1 MLRLILE
8 PRAAPLRGMRL
19 ASPLIALAC
28 TVLISIPVLLALGLP
43 PAVTLRNFFIEPL
56 RTANGVSE
64 WLLTASP
71 LVLIALG
78 ESVAFRANVWNI
90 GAEGMFTAGA
100 IAAAWCA
107 LHFGASAPH
116 AALLLAMAC
125 AGALGGMAWASIPA
139 FLKTRAN
146 TNEILVTLM
155 LNYVAGLALRYLVN
169 GPMQDPA
176 GLNYPQTAPFEPAA
190 LFQPLVPGL
199 RVNGSIFITLGA
211 AEATWL
217 FFEHSFLGFQ
227 MTVGGDAPTAAR
239 YAGYRPAQ
247 LVWVGLLVSGAT
259 AGLAG
264 MMEAAGPLAQLTP
277 VISPGYGFTAIIVA
291 FVGRL
296 RPAGII
302 VAGLL
307 LSLLYLGGEAVQMAQ
322 NVPASLAR
330 SFQGELLFFLLG
342 ADVLVLHRVRLRRS

>member
-1 MLRLILE
+1 MLQLILE
-8 PRAAPLRGMRL
+8 PRAAPLARMRWGAPVL
-19 ASPLIALAC
+19 ALAC
-28 TVLISIPVLLALGLP
+28 TVLVSIPVLLALGLP
-43 PAVTLRNFFIEPL
+43 PAETLRLFFIEPL
-56 RTANGVSE
+56 RTTNGVSE
-64 WLLTASP
+64 WLLRASP

-107 LHFGASAPH
+107 LRFGATAPH
-116 AALLLAMAC
+116 ASLLLGMAC
-125 AGALGGMAWASIPA
+125 AGTLGGMAWAAIPA

-155 LNYVAGLALRYLVN
+155 LNYVAALLLRYLVN
-169 GPMQDPA
+169 GPMQDPG
-176 GLNYPQTAPFEPAA
+176 GLNYPQTALFEPAA
-190 LFQPLVPGL
+190 LFEPLVPGL
-199 RVNGSIFITLGA
+199 RVNASIFITLA
-211 AEATWL
+211 AAAATWI
-217 FFEHSFLGFQ
+217 FCERSFLGFQ
-227 MTVGGDAPTAAR
+227 MIVGGDAPTAAR
-239 YAGYRPAQ
+239 YAGYRPAR

-291 FVGRL
+291 FLGRL
-296 RPAGII
+296 RPAGILL
-302 VAGLL
+302 AGLL
-307 LSLLYLGGEAVQMAQ
+307 LSLLYLGGEAVQMAL

-342 ADVLVLHRVRLRRS
+342 ADVLVVNRIRLRRH